1 MGRLEEKKRLQSK
14 KRSLRKFCSSL
25 LMAAL
30 SFSLSLSLSLSFSF
44 TLSRFFF
51 HFFSSKVKV
60 LKFECVCAHPS
71 ANKRCRPIGLSGIKS
86 DRWHCSGSSSSGHD
100 RQSRYERSLNSLL
113 SSIATPP
120 FLQCYNGFFL
130 DCKEIFFL
138 CPSHSFS
145 PTHARTHTHTHT
157 LIFTTPHL
165 NMRPC
170 WIFQVCGDLLLITHP
185 SANCPPPPPTRTT
198 LSVT

>member
-1 MGRLEEKKRLQSK
+1 
-14 KRSLRKFCSSL
+14 
-25 LMAAL
+25 MAAL
-30 SFSLSLSLSLSFSF
+30 SFSLSLSLSFSF

-86 DRWHCSGSSSSGHD
+86 DRCSTAAAAAAAAMTGNLVMRGVLTLSYQASP
-100 RQSRYERSLNSLL
+100 LL
-113 SSIATPP
+113 HFFNVIMVS
-120 FLQCYNGFFL
+120 FLIVKKF
-130 DCKEIFFL
+130 
-138 CPSHSFS
+138 SFS
-145 PTHARTHTHTHT
+145 APLTLFRPHTHARTHA